1 MTIDDKIRDQKMQYD
16 INSEAAKVSAISSR
30 KICKYEYLTSEEIL
44 PYNQIQII
52 QQATYSTLGK
62 AFEKQTKTICDHGK
76 KQIKKLKIMESN
88 WLNLMKLLGKI
99 LISTD
104 TA

>member
-16 INSEAAKVSAISSR
+16 INSEAAKVSAISYR